1 MSDAPIDRLADI
13 FKTDVADGQV
23 RIIDVAYTAFTLA
36 RQPNPEDGGASDW
49 SNDTRPG
56 IIKIIES
63 LAEEVDYT
71 AREPGE
77 IRISIAFIGEGLDKG
92 GIRVWSDDVPG
103 LILSGADAA
112 QVMAMVPEAI
122 RVLQAY
128 AKDPGLVLKERQLI
142 AGAAG

>member
-1 MSDAPIDRLADI
+1 MSETPIDRLADI
-13 FKTDVADGQV
+13 FATNVADGQV

-36 RQPNPEDGGASDW
+36 RQPNPENGGASDW

-77 IRISIAFIGEGLDKG
+77 IRISIAFVGEGLDKG
-92 GIRVWSDDVPG
+92 GVRVWSDDVPG
-103 LILSGADAA
+103 LILEGPDAA

-122 RVLQAY
+122 KVLQAY
-128 AKDPGLVLKERQLI
+128 QKDPSLVLKDRLEI